1 MTKKYLHDIFF
12 ETAGPIE
19 PDQRKKL
26 RQAVSVQLRSA
37 SLRAF
42 FIDAL
47 KDAQVTPKNPT
58 ITEICIRTSSELM
71 PKVEVW
77 KNGSKNVL
85 YCDIPVNP
93 LSFTDIHI
101 ENRILG
107 ELYISWIEHALTLI
121 SKYNQVPTELMR
133 KTVTEYRRKD
143 YTYSFVSGERKIQG
157 TKLNGRLHGKLSC
170 EGLERSIT
178 LILGSKE
185 ILTQKVSWNSV
196 VPNTTFWTF
205 SEFELHAG
213 ILKVIDLPDLDEG
226 RESWSVDLTSY
237 VARQ

>member
-1 MTKKYLHDIFF
+1 MTKRYLHDIFF

-42 FIDAL
+42 FFDAL
-47 KDAQVTPKNPT
+47 KNAQLTLENPS
-58 ITEICIRTSSELM
+58 IREICIRTSSDLV

-85 YCDIPVNP
+85 YCDIPINP
-93 LSFTDIHI
+93 LSFVDVPID
-101 ENRILG
+101 NKVLG
-107 ELYISWIEHALTLI
+107 ELYISWIEHALTLL
-121 SKYNQVPTELMR
+121 SEYSQVPTELIR
-133 KTVTEYRRKD
+133 KTTNEYRRKD
-143 YTYSFVSGERKIQG
+143 YTYSFVSGERRIQG
-157 TKLNGRLHGKLSC
+157 TKLKGRLHGKLSC
-170 EGLERSIT
+170 EGLERYIT

-185 ILTQKVSWNSV
+185 IHTQKVSWNSV

-213 ILKVIDLPDLDEG
+213 VLKVIDLPDLDEG

-237 VARQ
+237 VA